1 LVLPVEVTVCVT
13 SVREVSSQGHEVT
26 NRSISLSF
34 IIEHFVVITM
44 IYEAGALER
53 GQRESI
59 RTPNETNVFLR
70 HQT

>member
-1 LVLPVEVTVCVT
+1 LVLPVEVTVSVT
-13 SVREVSSQGHEVT
+13 SVGEVSSQGHEVT

-34 IIEHFVVITM
+34 IIEHLVVVTVS
-44 IYEAGALER
+44 YEASALER
-53 GQRESI
+53 SLRESI